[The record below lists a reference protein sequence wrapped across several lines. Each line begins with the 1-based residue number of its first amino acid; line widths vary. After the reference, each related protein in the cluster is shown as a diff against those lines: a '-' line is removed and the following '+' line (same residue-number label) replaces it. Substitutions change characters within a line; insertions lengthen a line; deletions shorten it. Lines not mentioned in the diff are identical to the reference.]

1 MREPAPLFDPRE
13 GDSTQARP
21 AEAATDVG
29 ADDDHYLSG
38 SDWLETLLFVIAVV
52 AAMAIVTSWIVR

>member
-1 MREPAPLFDPRE
+1 MREPTPLFDPRE

-29 ADDDHYLSG
+29 ADDLNLPVWDVVLTF
-38 SDWLETLLFVIAVV
+38 LAVV
-52 AAMAIVTSWIVR
+52 VFVGFTALMVALI

>member
-1 MREPAPLFDPRE
+1 MREPTPLFDPRE

-29 ADDDHYLSG
+29 SEDDLSG
-38 SDWLETLLFVIAVV
+38 SDWLETLLLVIVV
-52 AAMAIVTSWIVR
+52 VGTTALIAALV

>member
-1 MREPAPLFDPRE
+1 MREPTPLFDPRE
-13 GDSTQARP
+13 GDSTEARP

-29 ADDDHYLSG
+29 ADDDHDLSG

-52 AAMAIVTSWIVR
+52 AAMAIIAATIA